1 MQIHTQTMNPD
12 SKINNTQHISS
23 LIVYVSQY
31 SVMNDQYALYSVLNA
46 SESTLKLIYKLIM
59 ESITFQNS

>member
-12 SKINNTQHISS
+12 SKINNTQHIFS
-23 LIVYVSQY
+23 LIVYVSLH

-46 SESTLKLIYKLIM
+46 SKSTLKLIYKLIM

>member
-23 LIVYVSQY
+23 HIVYVLLHF
-31 SVMNDQYALYSVLNA
+31 VMTEQYALYSGAECVKKHVQAYL
-46 SESTLKLIYKLIM
+46 
-59 ESITFQNS
+59 